1 MEVDTMFEDFRKQ
14 IDESSFSDDDQTA
27 EQVVK
32 TKLQDTVYF
41 LGMSPVQ
48 RFILVTMLLVITI
61 LLGVLFLLVTSKIV
75 PPSLT

>member
-1 MEVDTMFEDFRKQ
+1 MFEDFRKQ
-14 IDESSFSDDDQTA
+14 VDDNSFSDDDQP
-27 EQVVK
+27 VVPLEK

-48 RFILVTMLLVITI
+48 RFILATMLLVITI

-75 PPSLT
+75 PPSLM

>member
-1 MEVDTMFEDFRKQ
+1 MFEDFRKQ
-14 IDESSFSDDDQTA
+14 IDDNSFSDEDQPEA
-27 EQVVK
+27 PLEK

-48 RFILVTMLLVITI
+48 RFVLATMLLVITI

-75 PPSLT
+75 PPSLM

>member
-1 MEVDTMFEDFRKQ
+1 MEADTMFEDFRKQ
-14 IDESSFSDDDQTA
+14 IDDSSFPEDDQTTA
-27 EQVVK
+27 QGPK

-48 RFILVTMLLVITI
+48 RFILVTMVLVITI

-75 PPSLT
+75 PPSIM